1 MTKKRRTYDKEFKE
15 QAVNMVL
22 NQGLTRA
29 EVSRRLGVDYNCITN
44 WVKRAKLKET
54 QEEGEL
60 SAYETTQENKRLKKL
75 LEEQRMENEFL
86 KKTAKF
92 FASEP

>member
-1 MTKKRRTYDKEFKE
+1 MF
-15 QAVNMVL
+15 L

-29 EVSRRLGVDYNCITN
+29 EVSRRLGVDYNSITN
-44 WVKRAKLKET
+44 WVKKANLKVTEKD
-54 QEEGEL
+54 GEL
-60 SAYETTQENKRLKKL
+60 SAHEAAKKIKKLEKL